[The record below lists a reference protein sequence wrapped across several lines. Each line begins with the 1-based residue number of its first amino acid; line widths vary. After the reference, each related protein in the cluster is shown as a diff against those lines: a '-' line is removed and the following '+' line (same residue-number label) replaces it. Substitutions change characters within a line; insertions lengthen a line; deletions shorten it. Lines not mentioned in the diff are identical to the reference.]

1 MAKKANDQQLSELND
16 EIERLKE
23 EKKKFKQQLDN
34 EQTLHMTT
42 KTQMDK
48 QEEDILKLENE
59 IKSLI
64 QVKPSI
70 LQILLHYVFLDFACF
85 LFLTLM
91 IIRNALIGGK
101 TAERCKGTNRDRRI
115 GITKKYKKFDS
126 KAL

>member
-101 TAERCKGTNRDRRI
+101 TTKRCKGTNRGRRI
-115 GITKKYKKFDS
+115 GITKKYQDFDS